1 MTKNV
6 KTEQCI
12 YIFSLYESVGKN
24 ALVDCVNT
32 SLKKVQ
38 MQEEK
43 KRREKINLSIGNFFS
58 ILLFQHLSFFFLER
72 KRKRGEREIFN
83 DIYRNR
89 VERAR

>member
-1 MTKNV
+1 MH
-6 KTEQCI
+6 I
-12 YIFSLYESVGKN
+12 YIFSLHESVGKN

-58 ILLFQHLSFFFLER
+58 NTAISTSFFFFPRKEKKRRR
-72 KRKRGEREIFN
+72 KRDFQ
-83 DIYRNR
+83 
-89 VERAR
+89 

>member
-1 MTKNV
+1 
-6 KTEQCI
+6 
-12 YIFSLYESVGKN
+12 LHESVGKN

-58 ILLFQHLSFFFLER
+58 NTAISTSFFFFPRKEKKRRR
-72 KRKRGEREIFN
+72 KRDFQ
-83 DIYRNR
+83 
-89 VERAR
+89 